1 MAKDKS
7 YLENVLGFSMS
18 SVTGSGVNH
27 LGKIF
32 IRAERVVQ
40 DYN

>member
-1 MAKDKS
+1 MAKDQS

-18 SVTGSGVNH
+18 SVTGSGVKH

-32 IRAERVVQ
+32 IRTEHVGQ